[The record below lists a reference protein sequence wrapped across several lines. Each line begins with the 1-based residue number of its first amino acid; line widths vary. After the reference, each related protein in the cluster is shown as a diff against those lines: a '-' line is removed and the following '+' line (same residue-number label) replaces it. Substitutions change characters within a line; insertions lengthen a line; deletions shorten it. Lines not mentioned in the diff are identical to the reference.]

1 MTARFRAL
9 LTAAI
14 CLSLL
19 AGCATTTSNDPRDPF
34 EPLNRGI
41 YQFNE
46 HLDGVIVKP
55 IAELY
60 TGVVPPIVRT
70 GVSNF
75 FSNINDVIVALN
87 NLLQGKVDKALSDIG
102 RIAVNSTAG
111 LLGVFDVATPIGL
124 EKHDEDFGQTL
135 GYWGL
140 GDGPYIVLPLFG
152 PSSARDT
159 LGRIGDYFADP
170 VTYVDPTRDRTILWG
185 SRVISRRAELLD
197 SKKLL
202 DTAALDPYEFLRD
215 AYLQRRRN
223 LVYDGN
229 PPREKDD
236 DRDAPAPAPAAKPRA
251 ESPRMLI
258 YPLSADSSPMG
269 SRPFSGEPLT
279 PAQEEALE
287 KMAAPTQARL
297 PATSVAR

>member
-87 NLLQGKVDKALSDIG
+87 NLLQGKVDKAVSDIG

-111 LLGVFDVATPIGL
+111 LLGLIDVATPIGL

-135 GYWGL
+135 GHWGL

-170 VTYVDPTRDRTILWG
+170 VTYIDPTRDRTILWG
-185 SRVISRRAELLD
+185 TRVISRRAELLD

-236 DRDAPAPAPAAKPRA
+236 DRDAPAPAAKPRA
-251 ESPRMLI
+251 ERPRMQI

-269 SRPFSGEPLT
+269 STPFSSEPLT

-287 KMAAPTQARL
+287 KLAAPTQASL
-297 PATSVAR
+297 PGPRVSR